1 MAEVKNSMRRKM
13 TLILFL
19 TLLGFIAVVIK
30 LFVVQFIQGE
40 DLQRQAEELRTR
52 DLTVSAARGTI
63 YDCNGNKLAISI
75 TADSVAALPATVE
88 EGGEVESTARY
99 LADALDLDYQTVY
112 KKLTANTT
120 FEWIKRKVDFDLA
133 EQIKAENMPGIQLIE
148 ESQRY
153 YPQGTLA
160 ANVLGFAGIDNQG
173 LEGVE
178 ISLDDWLKGEDGRII
193 GQYDAQEHAIPYEE
207 YDYIPPTNGYDV
219 YLTIDENVQYF
230 CEREL
235 QKLMNSET
243 PPKRAG
249 IIVMNPKNGA
259 VLAMA
264 CSDPFNPNDYANY
277 DSSSWRNFL
286 ISDSY
291 EPGSTFKIVTAS
303 TALEE
308 GTVDLNSSFYC
319 PGYVTVAGAQI
330 HCWATVPHGSQDL
343 AAAVKNSCN
352 PAFVKIGQSI
362 EAKEPGLFYKYIK
375 AFNFGAETGI
385 DLPGEATGI
394 LQSPENVNA
403 VEIAT
408 ISIGQGIAVTP
419 IQMVTAACVVANG
432 GQLLKPQIVA
442 KVMNGDQVVYEG
454 GAEVERQVISADTAA
469 TLRQLMV
476 GVVTDGSGKNAAI
489 SGYTIAGKTGTA
501 QKAAN
506 GVYAAGKYVAS
517 FLGIVPADDPQ
528 LVCLVVV
535 DEPSGVF
542 YGSQVA
548 APIFKTVMTDTLR
561 YYEVAPSYTA
571 DDGIDED
578 TQGVV
583 VQVPNVVNLDLDSA
597 LDKLHSLGFTTEVVG
612 DGYLVTN
619 QSPAALTMADSGST
633 VALSTGGITKTANG
647 TKVTVPDVRG
657 KRLAE
662 IANLTAK
669 LGLGLTCNGS
679 GVAYDQEPK
688 AGSVV
693 DSGTVI
699 TVKFNGENQTINTIE
714 P

>member
-13 TLILFL
+13 ALILLL

-30 LFVVQFIQGE
+30 LFVVQFVQGE
-40 DLQRQAEELRTR
+40 ELQRRAEEDRTR
-52 DLTVSAARGTI
+52 DRIVSAARGTI

-75 TADSVAALPATVE
+75 TADSVAALPATVA
-88 EGGEVESTARY
+88 EGGEAESTARY
-99 LADALDLDYQTVY
+99 LSELLGLDYETVY
-112 KKLTANTT
+112 KRLTANTT

-133 EQIKAENMPGIQLIE
+133 EQIKAEELPGIQLIE

-160 ANVLGFAGIDNQG
+160 AHVLGFAGIDNQG

-178 ISLDDWLKGEDGRII
+178 VSLDEWLQGEDGRII
-193 GQYDAQEHAIPYEE
+193 GQYDAQEHAIPYEQ
-207 YDYIPPTNGYDV
+207 DNYIPPIDGHDV
-219 YLTIDENVQYF
+219 YLTIDENIQYF

-235 QKLMNSET
+235 EKLMSSET

-249 IIVMNPKNGA
+249 IIVMDPKTA
-259 VLAMA
+259 EILAMA
-264 CSDPFNPNDYANY
+264 CSDPFDPNHYADYE
-277 DSSSWRNFL
+277 SSSWRNFL

-291 EPGSTFKIVTAS
+291 EPGSTFKIVTAA

-308 GTVDLNSSFYC
+308 GTVDFHSSFYC
-319 PGYVTVAGAQI
+319 PGYVSVAGAQI

-352 PAFVKIGQSI
+352 PAFVRIGQSI
-362 EAKEPGLFYKYIK
+362 EEKEKGLFYKYIK
-375 AFNFGAETGI
+375 AFNFGAETGV

-419 IQMVTAACVVANG
+419 LQMITAASAVANG
-432 GQLLKPQIVA
+432 GQLLRPQIVA
-442 KVMNGDQVVYEG
+442 KVMNGDQVIYE
-454 GAEVERQVISADTAA
+454 AQPDVQRQVVSSQTAA
-469 TLRQLMV
+469 DLRELMV
-476 GVVTDGSGKNAAI
+476 GVVREGSGKNAAI

-501 QKAAN
+501 QKAQS
-506 GVYAAGKYVAS
+506 GVYVSGRYVAS
-517 FLGIVPADDPQ
+517 FVGIVPAEDPQ
-528 LVCLVVV
+528 LVCLVIV

-548 APIFKTVMTDTLR
+548 APIFKAVMTDALR

-571 DDGIDED
+571 DDGIGEG
-578 TQGVV
+578 TEAIT
-583 VQVPNVVNLDLDSA
+583 VQVPNVVNLDLQSA
-597 LDKLHSLGFTTEVVG
+597 LDKLHALGFATEVVG
-612 DGYLVTN
+612 DGFLVTG
-619 QSPAALTMADSGST
+619 QAPAALAMADSGSV
-633 VALSTGGITKTANG
+633 VALSTGGISVTDSG
-647 TKVTVPDVRG
+647 VKVTVPDVRG
-657 KRLAE
+657 KRFAE
-662 IANLTAK
+662 IASLMSQ
-669 LGLGLTCNGS
+669 LGLGLAAEGN
-679 GVAYDQEPK
+679 GVAYEQEPR
-688 AGSVV
+688 AGTVV
-693 DSGTVI
+693 DSGSVV
-699 TVKFNGENQTINTIE
+699 TVKFNEEAQTINTVE